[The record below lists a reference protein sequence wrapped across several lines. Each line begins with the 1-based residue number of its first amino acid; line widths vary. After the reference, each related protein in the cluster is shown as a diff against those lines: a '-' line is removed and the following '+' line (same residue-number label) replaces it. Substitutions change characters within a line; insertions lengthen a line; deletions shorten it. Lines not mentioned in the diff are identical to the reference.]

1 MLPGQRST
9 LPHAEEKEEEFAYVL
24 EGELLAWIDGEVF
37 PLKKGDL
44 VAFSAGTGITH
55 AIINDSEAEALL
67 LVGGEAT
74 KSENRLTYPLNPER
88 REQLKPGKWW
98 EDAPP
103 RKLGPHDG
111 KPKGTQGNADM
122 NKSPIQKGQPPSKLI
137 DARIKELPDWQGKLL
152 SQMRALIKQAD
163 PKVVEEWKWGVP
175 VWSHDG
181 LISAPARPTRRR

>member
-1 MLPGQRST
+1 MPSERPKFIVSAEDVPEVERRLPGSDEMLGFNRALGRTAGLERIGLHLKRMLPGQRST

-24 EGELLAWIDGEVF
+24 EGELLASIDGEVF

-111 KPKGTQGNADM
+111 KPKGR
-122 NKSPIQKGQPPSKLI
+122 KG
-137 DARIKELPDWQGKLL
+137 
-152 SQMRALIKQAD
+152 M
-163 PKVVEEWKWGVP
+163 
-175 VWSHDG
+175 
-181 LISAPARPTRRR
+181 PT